1 MARSDD
7 TRRTMID
14 VLVVDDH
21 TIFRSG
27 LQRLLLDE
35 SDMRVAGEASNGPE
49 ALERMRSQA
58 FGVVL
63 LDINMEGRNGL
74 EVLAAIRCLSATQ
87 PVLMLSMYPEEQYAL
102 VAVRAGANGYVAK
115 DAAPAELIDAIR
127 RVAAGGQYLSARAAP
142 QVLDQLQGRD
152 ERPPHQR
159 LTVREHQIMLMILK
173 GLPLTEIG
181 EEMMISV
188 KTVSTHRTHVLEKL
202 GVASTAELVL
212 YAVRQGLIH

>member
-1 MARSDD
+1 V
-7 TRRTMID
+7 ID

-35 SDMRVAGEASNGPE
+35 TDMRVAGEANNGAE
-49 ALERMRSQA
+49 ALELLRGRS
-58 FGVVL
+58 FDVVL

-74 EVLAAIRCLSATQ
+74 EVLASVRNLSPTL

-102 VAVRAGANGYVAK
+102 VAVRGGANGYVAK
-115 DAAPAELIDAIR
+115 DAAPAELITAIR
-127 RVAAGGQYLSARAAP
+127 RVAVGGQYLSARAAP
-142 QVLDQLQGRD
+142 QVLDQLQGKD

-159 LTVREHQIMLMILK
+159 LTVREHQIMLMMLK
-173 GLPLTEIG
+173 GMSLTEIG
-181 EEMMISV
+181 EEMLISV
-188 KTVSTHRTHVLEKL
+188 KTVSTHRSHVLEKL

>member
-1 MARSDD
+1 
-7 TRRTMID
+7 MID

-35 SDMRVAGEASNGPE
+35 SDMRVAGEASNGAE
-49 ALERMRSQA
+49 ALELLRGRP
-58 FGVVL
+58 FDVVL

-74 EVLAAIRCLSATQ
+74 EVLASVRNLSSTL

-102 VAVRAGANGYVAK
+102 VAVRGGANGYVAK
-115 DAAPAELIDAIR
+115 DAAPAELITAIR

-142 QVLDQLQGRD
+142 QVRDQLQGKD

-159 LTVREHQIMLMILK
+159 LTVREHQIMLMMLK
-173 GLPLTEIG
+173 GMSLTEIG
-181 EEMMISV
+181 EEMLISV

>member
-1 MARSDD
+1 
-7 TRRTMID
+7 MID

-35 SDMRVAGEASNGPE
+35 PDMRVVAEASNGVE
-49 ALERMRSQA
+49 ALEQIGRRD

-74 EVLAAIRCLSATQ
+74 EVLASIRNTSATL

-102 VAVRAGANGYVAK
+102 VAVRGGANGYVAK
-115 DAAPAELIDAIR
+115 DAAPAELIVAIR
-127 RVAAGGQYLSARAAP
+127 RVSAGGQYLSARAAP
-142 QVLDQLQGRD
+142 HVLDQLQGRD
-152 ERPPHQR
+152 ERPAHQR
-159 LTVREHQIMLMILK
+159 LTVREHQIMLMMLK
-173 GLPLTEIG
+173 GMPLTEIG
-181 EEMMISV
+181 EEMLISV

>member
-1 MARSDD
+1 
-7 TRRTMID
+7 MID

-35 SDMRVAGEASNGPE
+35 SDMRVAGEASNGTE

-74 EVLAAIRCLSATQ
+74 EVLAAIRGMSATQ

-115 DAAPAELIDAIR
+115 DAAPAELIGAIR

-181 EEMMISV
+181 EELMITV

-212 YAVRQGLIH
+212 YAVRQGLID